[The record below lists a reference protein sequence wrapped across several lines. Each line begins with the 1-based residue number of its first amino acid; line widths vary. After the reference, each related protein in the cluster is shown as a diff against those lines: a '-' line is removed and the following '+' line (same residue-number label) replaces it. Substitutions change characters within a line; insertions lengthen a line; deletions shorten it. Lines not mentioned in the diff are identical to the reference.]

1 MAHLIEQ
8 RFTQEEL
15 AEELKRMLR
24 GAQDDLLATN
34 PNFFPNKS
42 KAMRRHEASKHG
54 NWKRKEQAYK
64 QILELIRWCYLGEK
78 YAFEA
83 QAAEYERGLKD
94 AKRQYPASVNR
105 EFVKQWI
112 ETMPGTW
119 RPDEYICQF
128 ISEQCGIIIT
138 EKPKGEADG

>member
-83 QAAEYERGLKD
+83 QAAEYERGLRDARFTITDEWIDNLAEACYEASDMGATCRPIIEEAMKD
-94 AKRQYPASVNR
+94 IG
-105 EFVKQWI
+105 VKII
-112 ETMPGTW
+112 E
-119 RPDEYICQF
+119 
-128 ISEQCGIIIT
+128 S
-138 EKPKGEADG
+138 KGEADE